1 MARALKCVLHALRGR
16 GPSIV
21 KKGLITSEAVLAGI
35 LILLALTAAAVLFRL
50 YTTSQLLV
58 ESDKR
63 AFILETGNKAVILE
77 DYFRRRMN
85 EVQTLCGLKVFQT
98 YFDGRTLGLS
108 AGQGLEVLSSQI
120 EQELLVKRLDIEE
133 QGRPVYTSAAFFDLD
148 AGKVLAR
155 TDFSQKGKWI
165 DETLF
170 ASLRKTTRKSVELR
184 AVCHGSICRPF
195 VVGVVRYKDKAKG
208 LLLMELASETL
219 AGEVQLVSL
228 QRIDDFT
235 GLTDSEGTLFMGPAS
250 LTGRRISDIFGV
262 PPEALQDL
270 RRGSVD
276 AHLPTGG
283 HETVTIAGRGILD
296 TGFHVIHVTPASKFA
311 GGHSPV
317 LWTMV
322 LVSLMGALVLMLIH
336 LSRTGAERN
345 RMYQEL
351 RDAHDGLEA
360 RVRERTSELK
370 LLNET
375 LLVEVQE
382 RSRAEEAL
390 RKAREGLEL
399 RVDERTREL
408 LVANQQLQQE
418 VEQRKKA
425 EEALRES
432 EERFRGLTETTSEW
446 IWEMDLNCRFT
457 YASPRLMELLGYTP
471 EEVVGRPPFDLMPPD
486 EAERVRAELGA
497 IVASARPFKALEN
510 LNLHKDGRVIMLE
523 TSGLPFFDA
532 AGNVCG
538 YRGIGRDITDRK
550 RAEELLIQSERLKA
564 VAELSAGVA
573 HNFNNLLQVVLSNA
587 EIASKAAD
595 SQDMQLLRSNLGQIM
610 DSCRFGSETVK
621 RLENFASGRSH
632 VTVAEGKVF
641 SLSNT
646 VQKAIE
652 MTETWWKTAP
662 EREGMTIQLTS
673 QLADDC
679 FVQGEEHEMFEVV
692 VNLIKNAAEALPHGG
707 KIAVGVSRRRNAAVL
722 KVEDN
727 GVGISDKNL
736 ARLFQPFFTTK
747 GFHGT
752 GMGLASSYGIVVRH
766 GGSISVDSK
775 EGKGTKFTIHLPTAR
790 VVQKAPTP
798 VHAGPPQA
806 LRILVVDDQALVT
819 AGLEALFQHQGH
831 TVFKALS
838 GRDGLDIFSREHL
851 DVVISDLSMPSMT
864 GWQFAQAVKETC
876 QANHTQKPLFV
887 ILTGWGSEV
896 LAEHSLDELGVDY
909 VLQKPVSFR
918 KLVATVHE
926 WVQTQRSSNAALN
939 ADRTSTAGNGTK

>member
-1 MARALKCVLHALRGR
+1 M
-16 GPSIV
+16 
-21 KKGLITSEAVLAGI
+21 KKGLKTSEAVLAGI

-50 YTTSQLLV
+50 YTTSQLLA

-63 AFILETGNKAVILE
+63 TFILETKNKAVILE
-77 DYFRRRMN
+77 DYFRRRMK
-85 EVQTLCGLKVFQT
+85 EAHTFCGLNVFQT
-98 YFDGRTLGLS
+98 YFDGRTLGLG
-108 AGQGLEVLSSQI
+108 AGQGLDVLSSQI

-133 QGRPVYTSAAFFDLD
+133 QGRPVYVSAAFFDLD
-148 AGKVLAR
+148 VGKVLAR
-155 TDFSQKGKWI
+155 TDFSPKGKWI
-165 DETLF
+165 NETLF
-170 ASLRKTTRKSVELR
+170 TSLRKTIRKSVELR
-184 AVCHGSICRPF
+184 TVCEGSFCRAF
-195 VVGVVRYKDKAKG
+195 VAGVVRHRDKAKG
-208 LLLMELASETL
+208 LLLLELATETF
-219 AGEVQLVSL
+219 AGEVQLLSL

-235 GLTDSEGTLFMGPAS
+235 GLADSEGTLFMGPAS
-250 LTGRRISDIFGV
+250 LTGRTIRDIFGI
-262 PPEALQDL
+262 PPQALQAVGG
-270 RRGSVD
+270 GSIE
-276 AHLPTGG
+276 AHLTTGPR
-283 HETVTIAGRGILD
+283 EPLTIAQRGILD
-296 TGFHVIHVTPASKFA
+296 TGFHIIHVTPASKFA

-360 RVRERTSELK
+360 RVKERTSELK

-471 EEVVGRPPFDLMPPD
+471 EEIVGRPLFDLMPPD
-486 EAERVRAELGA
+486 EADRVRGELET
-497 IVASARPFKALEN
+497 IVSSARPFKALEN

-532 AGNVCG
+532 AGHICG

-550 RAEELLIQSERLKA
+550 RAEDLLIQSERLKA

-610 DSCRFGSETVK
+610 DGCRFGAETVK
-621 RLENFASGRSH
+621 RLENFASGRSQ

-662 EREGMTIQLTS
+662 EREGLTIHLTRQLD
-673 QLADDC
+673 DDC

-692 VNLIKNAAEALPHGG
+692 VNLIKNSAEALPHGG
-707 KIAVGVSRRRNAAVL
+707 QIAVAVLRRRDATVL
-722 KVEDN
+722 HVEDN
-727 GVGISDKNL
+727 GVGISEKNL
-736 ARLFQPFFTTK
+736 GRLFQPFFTTK

-752 GMGLASSYGIVVRH
+752 GMGLASSYGIVARH

-775 EGKGTKFTIHLPTAR
+775 EGKGTKFTIYLPSAR
-790 VVQKAPTP
+790 VVEKPSP
-798 VHAGPPQA
+798 LVIAGPPRA
-806 LRILVVDDQALVT
+806 LRILVVDDQALVA

-838 GRDGLDIFSREHL
+838 GQEGLDIFLTEQM

-864 GWQFAQAVKETC
+864 GWQFAQAVKDTC
-876 QANHTQKPLFV
+876 KAKHLPKPLFV

-896 LAEHSLDELGVDY
+896 LAEHSLEELGVDY

-926 WVQTQRSSNAALN
+926 WVQTRRSSDSALN
-939 ADRTSTAGNGTK
+939 AERTFTAG